1 MKKTLLLFTLA
12 SISLTACKK
21 EDPKPVD
28 LSTPFKAQAKETYT
42 KIAWAVYEDSYLTA
56 VTLKSKIDAF
66 VANPTAQGLEEA
78 KQAWLDAR
86 EPYGQSEVFRF
97 TDGPIDV
104 DPGYEGYINA
114 WPLDESFIDYV
125 QGDPTSGIIN
135 DLVNFPVIDKAM
147 LIDQNE
153 NGSET
158 NIATGYHAIEFLLW
172 GQDFSASGP
181 GNRSHLDYQDGGGTA
196 TNEDRRRTYLSVCAE
211 LLVDMLEEIKNQW
224 DPNVSGNY
232 RANFL
237 KLSDDA
243 FLQKIFGQTATL
255 SYGELAGERL
265 YVAYEN
271 QDQEDEH
278 SCFSDNTHR
287 DIILNA
293 QGIQNLIEGNYIR
306 VNGSTVSGAS
316 LSHVIA
322 ITYSDDATALKTM
335 VDESVSLAES
345 IPSPF
350 DQALVNQD
358 ASILT
363 TVQNLQAQGEK
374 LVTIAAKFNITI
386 TL

>member
-1 MKKTLLLFTLA
+1 MKKTFIFFTIA
-12 SISLTACKK
+12 TISLVSCKK
-21 EDPKPVD
+21 EDPKPMD
-28 LSTPFKAQAKETYT
+28 LSAPFKAQAKETYT

-56 VTLKSKIDAF
+56 VTLKSKVDAF

-104 DPGYEGYINA
+104 DPGYEGYINS

-125 QGDPTSGIIN
+125 QGNPTSGIIN
-135 DLVNFPVIDKAM
+135 DLVNFPVIDKAT
-147 LIDQNE
+147 LINQNQ

-181 GNRSHLDYQDGGGTA
+181 GNRNFLDFKDGGGTA
-196 TNEDRRRTYLSVCAE
+196 TNEDRRRAYLSVCTE
-211 LLVDMLEEIKNQW
+211 LLVDMLEAVKDQW
-224 DPNVSGNY
+224 DPNGSGNY

-237 KLSDDA
+237 TLSDDA
-243 FLQKIFGQTATL
+243 FLQKIFGQTAVL
-255 SYGELAGERL
+255 SHNELAGERL

-271 QDQEDEH
+271 GNQEDEQ

-287 DIILNA
+287 DIILDA
-293 QGIQNLIEGNYIR
+293 QGIQNLIEGNYKR
-306 VNGSTVSGAS
+306 VDGSIVSGTS
-316 LSHVIA
+316 LYHVIA
-322 ITYSDDATALKTM
+322 LSFSDDATSIKTM
-335 VDESVSLAES
+335 IDGSVTLAES
-345 IPSPF
+345 IPAPF
-350 DQALVNQD
+350 DQAIINQD
-358 ASILT
+358 ASILS
-363 TVQNLQAQGEK
+363 TVHNLQDQGEK